1 MTAKDRWHLK
11 LCLQLLVFLKIGC
24 IYPSGKKAEK
34 IKKICLLLINLTK
47 FEMIS
52 IFTCHFFIVC
62 HWKPFYQVFQTIPVG
77 RNFSKLLQRETSK
90 PVLRACML
98 FFKRTEAEH
107 GNSLVKN
114 LCVFLP
120 DILYSEDSFQPFKG
134 LHCPLHG
141 AVLLMKIEGNTSTP

>member
-1 MTAKDRWHLK
+1 MAFKA
-11 LCLQLLVFLKIGC
+11 VSAAVGFLENWLYLSLWKKSRENKKNLSVAYKPHKIW
-24 IYPSGKKAEK
+24 
-34 IKKICLLLINLTK
+34 ND
-47 FEMIS
+47 F
-52 IFTCHFFIVC
+52 HFYMSLFIVC